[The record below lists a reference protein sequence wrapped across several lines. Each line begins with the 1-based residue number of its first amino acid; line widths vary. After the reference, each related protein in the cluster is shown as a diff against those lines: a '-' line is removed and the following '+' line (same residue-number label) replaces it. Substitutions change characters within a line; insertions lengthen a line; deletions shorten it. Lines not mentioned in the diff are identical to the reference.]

1 MNYSTKILLISL
13 SLLAQQSM
21 AQNLVL
27 PELVGVTNNQAAN
40 INNQKSPSLVSLP
53 NTNKLLPQLS
63 SAQTTTNSYK
73 NNPEMIGINPSNYAP
88 MKNVTVPSLLN
99 KSEVQ
104 TASAINNS
112 NSLGKPLHIDGRNQ
126 KQKK

>member
-1 MNYSTKILLISL
+1 MNYSTKILLISF

-40 INNQKSPSLVSLP
+40 INNQKSPSLVGLP

-88 MKNVTVPSLLN
+88 MKNVAVPRLLN

-104 TASAINNS
+104 TASATNNS
-112 NSLGKPLHIDGRNQ
+112 NSLGKPLNIDGRNQ

>member
-1 MNYSTKILLISL
+1 MNYSTKILLISF

-104 TASAINNS
+104 TASTTNNS
-112 NSLGKPLHIDGRNQ
+112 NTLGKPLHIDGRNQ

>member
-1 MNYSTKILLISL
+1 MNYSTKILLISF

-88 MKNVTVPSLLN
+88 MKNVTIPSLLN

-104 TASAINNS
+104 TASATTNS

-126 KQKK
+126 KK

>member
-1 MNYSTKILLISL
+1 MNYSTKILLISF

-40 INNQKSPSLVSLP
+40 INNQKSPSLVGLP

-73 NNPEMIGINPSNYAP
+73 NNPEMIGP
-88 MKNVTVPSLLN
+88 
-99 KSEVQ
+99 
-104 TASAINNS
+104 
-112 NSLGKPLHIDGRNQ
+112 
-126 KQKK
+126 

>member
-53 NTNKLLPQLS
+53 NTNKLLPQLL
-63 SAQTTTNSYK
+63 SAKTTTNSYK

>member
-1 MNYSTKILLISL
+1 MNYSTKILLISF

-88 MKNVTVPSLLN
+88 MKNITVPSLLN

-104 TASAINNS
+104 TASATNNN

>member
-1 MNYSTKILLISL
+1 MNYSTKILLISF

-104 TASAINNS
+104 TSSAINNS